1 MANNKTAENNQ
12 QLDLVAQDK
21 LLQEEQTAL
30 RLIDLRESAKQ
41 EAQNRE
47 SSKSDSE
54 TVDNQATSEVTDN
67 TQQFREPNQLE
78 EETEETGTDS
88 KKPDLKDIKS
98 LASEQGGEMLKKQGV
113 KMGTA
118 MAKKFLLTPQGIAI
132 LLGLLLLII
141 IIIILIA
148 MIVMAQQ
155 CYESYYLTGKY
166 GVAADIWWNG
176 LDQWLIKAVSGDCQ

>member
-12 QLDLVAQDK
+12 QMDLVAQDK
-21 LLQEEQTAL
+21 LLQEQQTAL

-54 TVDNQATSEVTDN
+54 TVENQEASETTTN
-67 TQQFREPNQLE
+67 TQNFREFDQLDE
-78 EETEETGTDS
+78 EETDTDS

-98 LASEQGGEMLKKQGV
+98 LASEQGGEMLKKQGI
-113 KMGTA
+113 KMA
-118 MAKKFLLTPQGIAI
+118 LRFLFTSPWGIAI
-132 LLGLLLLII
+132 LLGLFLLII
-141 IIIILIA
+141 FIIILIA
-148 MIVMAQQ
+148 MVVMAQQ

-166 GVAADIWWNG
+166 GVAADIWYNG

>member
-54 TVDNQATSEVTDN
+54 TVENQEASETTTN
-67 TQQFREPNQLE
+67 TQNFREFDQLDE
-78 EETEETGTDS
+78 EETDTDS

-98 LASEQGGEMLKKQGV
+98 LASEQGKEMLKKQG
-113 KMGTA
+113 MEIGMA

-132 LLGLLLLII
+132 LLGLFLLII

-166 GVAADIWWNG
+166 GVAADIWYNG